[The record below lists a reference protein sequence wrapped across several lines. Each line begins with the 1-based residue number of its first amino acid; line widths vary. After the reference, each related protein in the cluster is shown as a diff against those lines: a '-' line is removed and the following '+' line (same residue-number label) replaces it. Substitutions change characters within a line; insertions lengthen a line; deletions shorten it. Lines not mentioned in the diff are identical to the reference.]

1 MNSFSAPPCSAVRVS
16 WSPRLRPTGRRHSIS
31 SASFFSFFFSVGLS
45 ADHPTTPTCWISEI
59 ALGDGFKVGVRFLSK
74 RKWDLGDNE
83 LPVESSRA
91 RAGSF
96 SLEGGTGRERG
107 KKNWR
112 ETVKKKEVEEEET
125 RSSRKRGGRCFS
137 LRRGQVEALFRRN
150 HQHNVVGVYPSG
162 FFFFSPLFF
171 VFNSPP
177 LHLFFFYFLFSL
189 SWFKK

>member
-1 MNSFSAPPCSAVRVS
+1 VS

-31 SASFFSFFFSVGLS
+31 SASSFSSLGLS

-96 SLEGGTGRERG
+96 SLEGGRGRGG
-107 KKNWR
+107 KKLAGN
-112 ETVKKKEVEEEET
+112 TKKEVEEEET
-125 RSSRKRGGRCFS
+125 RNSRKRGGRCFS

-162 FFFFSPLFF
+162 FFPPSSSFLTLLLFI
-171 VFNSPP
+171 S
-177 LHLFFFYFLFSL
+177 FLFSL
-189 SWFKK
+189 FCFKK